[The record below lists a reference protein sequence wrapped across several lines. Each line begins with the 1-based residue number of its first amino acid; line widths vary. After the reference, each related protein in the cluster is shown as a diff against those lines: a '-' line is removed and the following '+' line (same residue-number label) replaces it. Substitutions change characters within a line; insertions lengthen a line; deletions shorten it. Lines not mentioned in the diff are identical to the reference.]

1 MIQVSF
7 NGEILWLTDR
17 GWHNLK
23 DLLKEGDKIEILG
36 VEDEAE

>member
-7 NGEILWLTDR
+7 NDEILWLTDD

-23 DLLKEGDKIEILG
+23 DLLKVGDKMTVLEIED
-36 VEDEAE
+36 DEE